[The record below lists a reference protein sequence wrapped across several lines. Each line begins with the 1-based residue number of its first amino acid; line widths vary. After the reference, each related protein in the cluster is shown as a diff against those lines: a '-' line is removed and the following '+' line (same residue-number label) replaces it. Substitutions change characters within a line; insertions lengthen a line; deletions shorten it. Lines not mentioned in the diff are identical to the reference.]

1 MDAPNA
7 KPAEQPQL
15 PDDRAAELVRLG
27 NLALYLSTC
36 LRGVGLTE
44 DAEALA
50 LTHKRIFAL
59 LAREAGA
66 VAEAA

>member
-1 MDAPNA
+1 MNAPA
-7 KPAEQPQL
+7 KPAETPQL
-15 PDDRAAELVRLG
+15 SDDRAAELVRLG

-59 LAREAGA
+59 LAHDASA